1 MYLIGLSILY
11 FCFVLEWTSISDLDE
26 HVCIFS
32 NFQVNLLEWV
42 QIFTH
47 LETEYNKRDWK
58 IWQEKHSLRFF
69 SLVTLHV
76 KLKSSYTIYF

>member
-26 HVCIFS
+26 YVCIFS
-32 NFQVNLLEWV
+32 NFQVNLVEWV

>member
-26 HVCIFS
+26 YVCIFS
-32 NFQVNLLEWV
+32 NFQVNLLEGV